1 MVKTVGD
8 QYCEGYIYC
17 KGQHCKSNSVV
28 SAFKYVSS
36 HHVLLHAFDCYV
48 CCHLILTVLY
58 KKKYYI
64 YKLILLSL

>member
-8 QYCEGYIYC
+8 QYCEAYIYC

-36 HHVLLHAFDCYV
+36 HHVLLNV
-48 CCHLILTVLY
+48 LTVTSVV
-58 KKKYYI
+58 I
-64 YKLILLSL
+64 